1 VTDTCRAVVFT
12 GDGRHEIR
20 DFPVPDPPDGGAVLR
35 VEAVGLCGSDVA
47 QHAGAHLIPGNSAF
61 PVVPGHETVARVWR
75 LGRDADLGVREGDRV
90 AVDEVLSTAGPITVY
105 GYSMPADEGLGLF
118 GGYGEYMVVLPGTR
132 LYRLP
137 DDRPAYELTVFEPL
151 ANAVNW
157 VELAGVSEGQTVVV
171 EGPGHQGLAV
181 LEAVLAAGATRVIV
195 TGTADDGL
203 RLDAARAIGAH
214 EIIDVTSTDVV
225 ARVRDLTQGRMAD
238 VVMDVS
244 PAVETVR
251 TALDLVA
258 FGGTILLAGLKKFAP
273 VDGLVTDRIVVQ
285 GLRVLGGSG
294 YTPVSMATAVGL
306 ITSGA
311 VDVGELRGEAFGLD
325 QLDEALGLLART
337 VPGRDA
343 VRVSL
348 VHET

>member
-1 VTDTCRAVVFT
+1 MADTCRAAVFT

-20 DFPVPDPPDGGAVLR
+20 EFAIPEPPDGGAVLR
-35 VEAVGLCGSDVA
+35 VEAVGLCGSDLA

-61 PVVPGHETVARVWR
+61 PVVPGHETVGRVWR
-75 LGRDADLGVREGDRV
+75 LGRDAELGVREGDRV

-105 GYSMPADEGLGLF
+105 GYTMPVGDGTGLF

-132 LYRLP
+132 LHPLP

-181 LEAVLAAGATRVIV
+181 LEAVLAAGAARVIV

-203 RLDAARAIGAH
+203 RLDTARAIGAH
-214 EIIDVTSTDVV
+214 ETIDVTSTDAV
-225 ARVRDLTQGRMAD
+225 ARVREITHGRMAD
-238 VVMDVS
+238 VVMDIS
-244 PAVETVR
+244 PAVETVGA
-251 TALDLVA
+251 ALDLVA
-258 FGGTILLAGLKKFAP
+258 FRGTILLAGLKKFAP

-294 YTPVSMATAVGL
+294 YTPASMAAAVDL
-306 ITSGA
+306 ITTGA

-325 QLDEALGLLART
+325 QLDEALGLLARA

-348 VHET
+348 VHES

>member
-1 VTDTCRAVVFT
+1 VADTCRAGVFT

-20 DFPVPDPPDGGAVLR
+20 EFAVPDPPDGGAVLR

-61 PVVPGHETVARVWR
+61 PVVPGHETVGRVWR
-75 LGRDADLGVREGDRV
+75 LGRGADLGVREGDRV
-90 AVDEVLSTAGPITVY
+90 AVDEVLSVDGPITVY
-105 GYSMPADEGLGLF
+105 GYTMPVDDGGGLF

-132 LYRLP
+132 LHRLP

-181 LEAVLAAGATRVIV
+181 LEAVLAAGVARAIV

-214 EIIDVTSTDVV
+214 ETIDVGSVDAVT
-225 ARVRDLTQGRMAD
+225 RVRELTEGRMAD
-238 VVMDVS
+238 VVLDVS

-258 FGGTILLAGLKKFAP
+258 FRGTILLAGLKKFAP

-294 YTPVSMATAVGL
+294 YTPDSMTAAVDLIAT
-306 ITSGA
+306 GA
-311 VDVGELRGEAFGLD
+311 VDVGPLRGEAFGLD
-325 QLDEALGLLART
+325 RLDEALGLLART
-337 VPGRDA
+337 IPGRDA

-348 VHET
+348 VHDA